1 MDLSDIF
8 NGVAVAAPVIEVANC
23 LASSAIFNVFSRLY
37 LYQPY
42 NFYPHPEA
50 VITKK
55 YDAG

>member
-8 NGVAVAAPVIEVANC
+8 NGVAEAAPVIEVGNC
-23 LASSAIFNVFSRLY
+23 LASSAILNVFSCLD

-50 VITKK
+50 VITKM
-55 YDAG
+55 YDGG